1 MMFKKIAAAAA
12 LVIASSSAFAAQPNT
27 FYAGVD
33 LGKTKIDDASGRE
46 TSYGVFAGYN
56 FAPNL
61 AVEANLRRLGEADF
75 YGYEVKA
82 EQFGVSL
89 VGTLPLQNGFNLFG
103 RVGGNRLEAKTRANR
118 VSISDSTTKFMY
130 GVGVGYAFTP
140 AVSARVELQKPAS
153 DTTNLSV
160 GVAYQF

>member
-1 MMFKKIAAAAA
+1 MFKKIAAAAA

-27 FYAGVD
+27 FYAGAD

-61 AVEANLRRLGEADF
+61 AVEANLRRLGDVDF
-75 YGYEVKA
+75 YGYNVKA
-82 EQFGVSL
+82 EQAGLSL
-89 VGTLPLQNGFNLFG
+89 IGTLPLQNNFSVFG
-103 RVGGNRLEAKTRANR
+103 RLGVNRLEAKTRSGG
-118 VSISDSTTKFMY
+118 VTFSDSTTKALF

-140 AVSARVELQKPAS
+140 AVSARLELQKPAS